1 MTRDLDQ
8 LEAAL
13 PGGHEPAAPYSVF
26 DPKAAKHSTDV
37 TAGGGSRRLVAIIGV
52 VVAVVLL
59 VGAVAAVVGNR
70 IGGPS
75 TRGRAVA
82 RCAPADPGDPGPQ
95 DVDDP
100 QPDPPAGPAYSLTA
114 KGITDWLAAYRQKF
128 GTSLVYELTFY
139 ENYVIVNAPVPGK
152 ARQSGWLYREDRTWT
167 GFGGVRATFPGAAL
181 VNTRRL
187 DIPALMR
194 NITRARRT
202 LNVEQPAQ
210 AYVIVRFIK
219 SVDEKPS
226 VDIHVTNEFQES
238 GYLATTLDGQVER
251 AYPYAR

>member
-1 MTRDLDQ
+1 M
-8 LEAAL
+8 
-13 PGGHEPAAPYSVF
+13 
-26 DPKAAKHSTDV
+26 DV
-37 TAGGGSRRLVAIIGV
+37 TAGGGPRRLVAIIGV

-59 VGAVAAVVGNR
+59 VGAVAAVAGNK
-70 IGGPS
+70 IGGFLDEGPTTS
-75 TRGRAVA
+75 PGAPA
-82 RCAPADPGDPGPQ
+82 EPGDPADPGQQ

-100 QPDPPAGPAYSLTA
+100 PQDPPAGPAYSLTA

-128 GTSLVYELTFY
+128 GTSLVYDLTFY
-139 ENYVIVNAPVPGK
+139 EDYVIVNAPVPGK

-187 DIPALMR
+187 DIPALTR

-202 LNVEQPAQ
+202 LNVETPAQ
-210 AYVIVRFIK
+210 AYVIIRFIK

-226 VDIHVTNEFQES
+226 VDIHVANKFQES